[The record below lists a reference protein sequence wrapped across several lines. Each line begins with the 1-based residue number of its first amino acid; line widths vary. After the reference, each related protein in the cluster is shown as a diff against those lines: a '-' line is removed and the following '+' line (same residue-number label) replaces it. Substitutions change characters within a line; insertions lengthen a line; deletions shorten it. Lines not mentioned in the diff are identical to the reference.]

1 MTSIFAEVV
10 NMSGMACWLIF
21 AIIVVRVLCRKAT
34 KNLCYLLWA
43 MVGIR
48 LLCPFA
54 IESSWSLIPNE
65 SSLQKV
71 EVFQEQLWEDLVI
84 EDTIGTNG
92 TSGEIQNDSEKFWP
106 QNGLDLEQSNMNIW
120 GMRPIELVTYI
131 WAIGVIGILG
141 YTTVSFLRLKR
152 KVEVSIHKAEDIW
165 VCDAIAS
172 PFVLGIFKPRV
183 YIPSNVEEEQ
193 IVYILAHEKSHLK
206 WHDNVWKLVG
216 LVILAIHWFNPL
228 VWLSYA
234 LLCRDIELACD
245 ERVVKKMDEQ
255 ERRNYVKSLLIC
267 SSPTH
272 FAGLGSVAFGE
283 ISIRKRIKG
292 VLNYKKAS
300 FWRVLVALVICGVVV
315 VGFMT
320 NPKGQEFIAEVE
332 SEVKETLESNRSKK
346 KVIYETKA
354 DLNHDGIEDLVQ
366 VVRKALVKD
375 GIEKIDYP
383 TNTFYIQIFL
393 GEGNGGYNHQAVNL
407 RPDRT
412 TVWPIWIGSSF
423 NGLYAITEYEEKD
436 YLLYA
441 HVCEVDGSARYRYS
455 VVDVG
460 TNNAAEV
467 VEDVNLTFACDPYW
481 SQWDT
486 EPHRDDIVPQFREKI
501 TPWLEAA
508 KIILCSDEAG
518 VYVAEAQKEKPAKAY
533 FDLVWQRSDVTEL
546 VEYEALEGTQRW
558 EKIIY
563 KDSEEA
569 DKYIDW
575 IEKLAASDFSKWY
588 EEYNGENA
596 QRINHHEAGSKHCSL
611 STCCD
616 VIYHKKAFMQDT
628 LIKMLWKMTDGKDEK
643 GINCTYEIHAFGFSE
658 QPVVQITENMWLV
671 RYFNGY
677 YGYEGVDGVTQDER
691 VASITNYFEFD
702 NGLVL
707 LPRDGE
713 ASEYWFILLEKDGV
727 YRLERLKNMMEREE

>member
-10 NMSGMACWLIF
+10 NMSGMACWLIL
-21 AIIVVRVLCRKAT
+21 AVIVVRLLCRKAT

-43 MVGIR
+43 LVGIR
-48 LLCPFA
+48 LLCPFV
-54 IESSWSLIPNE
+54 IESPWSLIPNE

-71 EVFQEQLWEDLVI
+71 EAFQEQLWEELDI
-84 EDTIGTNG
+84 EDTVGTDSI
-92 TSGEIQNDSEKFWP
+92 SGEIPKGSEKFWS
-106 QNGLDLEQSNMNIW
+106 QNGLDLEQSNMKVW

-131 WAIGVIGILG
+131 WAIGVILILG
-141 YTTVSFLRLKR
+141 YTSISFVRLKR
-152 KVEVSIHKAEDIW
+152 KVAVSIHKTEELW

-183 YIPSNVEEEQ
+183 YIPSNVKEEQ
-193 IVYILAHEKSHLK
+193 IFYILAHEKSHLK

-216 LVILAIHWFNPL
+216 LVILSIHWFNPL
-228 VWLSYA
+228 VWLSYV

-272 FAGLGSVAFGE
+272 FTGFGSVAFGE
-283 ISIRKRIKG
+283 ISIRKRVKG

-346 KVIYETKA
+346 NVIYETKA
-354 DLNHDGIEDLVQ
+354 DLNHDGIDDLVQ
-366 VVRKALVKD
+366 VVRKALVKE
-375 GIEKIDYP
+375 GMEKIDYP

-393 GEGNGGYNHQAVNL
+393 GEEDGKYSKKEVELA
-407 RPDRT
+407 PSS
-412 TVWPIWIGSSF
+412 TVLWDIWIGRSY
-423 NGLYAITEYEEKD
+423 NGLYAITEYEGKE

-441 HVCEVDGSARYRYS
+441 HVCEVDGNARYRYD

-460 TNNAAEV
+460 NGNTAKT
-467 VEDVNLTFACDPYW
+467 VENVNLTFACDPYW

-486 EPHRDDIVPQFREKI
+486 QPHREYVVPQFRKKI
-501 TPWLEAA
+501 TPWLENA
-508 KIILCSDEAG
+508 KIILCSHEAG
-518 VYVAEAQKEKPAKAY
+518 VYVAEEKKEKQAEAY
-533 FDLVWQRSDVTEL
+533 FDLVWQRSDTTEIA
-546 VEYEALEGTQRW
+546 EYEALEGSQRW

-569 DKYIDW
+569 DKYIEW
-575 IEKLAASDFSKWY
+575 IEKLATSDFSKWY
-588 EEYNGENA
+588 EDYNGENA
-596 QRINHHEAGSKHCSL
+596 QRINHHEDGSEHCSL

-628 LIKMLWKMTDGKDEK
+628 LIKMFWKMTDGKDEK
-643 GINCTYEIHAFGFSE
+643 GINCTYDIHAFNFHE
-658 QPVVQITENMWLV
+658 QPVVQIAENMWLV
-671 RYFNGY
+671 RYFNGH

-691 VASITNYFEFD
+691 VASITNYFDFD
-702 NGLVL
+702 NGLVS
-707 LPRDGE
+707 LPRDKD